1 VLKEAGREHP
11 HLPESIEGHRE
22 RFGRAP
28 ELLAGDRGL
37 YSKEGEEVAKRAGIR
52 RMALPQSGRLTK
64 KRKEYEEQPCFSSG
78 PSRSG
83 PVWRD
88 ALVSCAG
95 GTVSRAASNT
105 EKKAWAGGSGGESWY
120 TTSPRLRERNLLER
134 FVNPEVPPEDAPALT
149 GVHCPRLRTFRT
161 AN

>member
-1 VLKEAGREHP
+1 M
-11 HLPESIEGHRE
+11 
-22 RFGRAP
+22 
-28 ELLAGDRGL
+28 AGDRGL

-52 RMALPQSGRLTK
+52 RVALPQSGRLTK
-64 KRKEYEEQPCFSSG
+64 KRKEYEEQPCFK
-78 PSRSG
+78 RAFAF
-83 PVWRD
+83 R
-88 ALVSCAG
+88 AG
-95 GTVSRAASNT
+95 VEGRISVLRRRCTVSRAASNT

-134 FVNPEVPPEDAPALT
+134 FVNPEVPPEEAPAPT